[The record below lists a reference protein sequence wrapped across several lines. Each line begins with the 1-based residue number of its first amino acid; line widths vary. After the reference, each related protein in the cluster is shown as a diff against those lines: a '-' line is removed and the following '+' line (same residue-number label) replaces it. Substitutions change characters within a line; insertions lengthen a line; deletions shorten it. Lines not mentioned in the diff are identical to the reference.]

1 MRIACTEDKD
11 GRFEAVTF
19 FPVLQG
25 QPSVLEL
32 RAAFSADDGVCGC
45 ISAALPGSKEAFDF
59 FVPSFGAVRSLL
71 VPGMALGLPVSGLA
85 FSVETLMCEPQRV
98 TCGPRYEKALD
109 AFLAQPIRVPRRP
122 ASWRRAW
129 NWRSCSSR
137 FRPQGQRGAT

>member
-25 QPSVLEL
+25 QPCVLEL

-59 FVPSFGAVRSLL
+59 FVPS
-71 VPGMALGLPVSGLA
+71 LA
-85 FSVETLMCEPQRV
+85 RCAACLSQ
-98 TCGPRYEKALD
+98 A
-109 AFLAQPIRVPRRP
+109 
-122 ASWRRAW
+122 WRWA
-129 NWRSCSSR
+129 
-137 FRPQGQRGAT
+137 